1 MKLLRAWLPSSEIIL
16 ERNEYF
22 FIILPS
28 QPNHTLII
36 LTKRKYTS
44 KLKNTSY
51 FGVLSLILL
60 LFFFFL
66 FPSVLIFVPFII
78 LKSLQKKN
86 TNLKI
91 RYSNRNQPDVL
102 CRPVHTSSIYSFHLI
117 FYTAVPWLLL
127 SVHPCN
133 NKDNSNP

>member
-102 CRPVHTSSIYSFHLI
+102 CRPVYSLWPRLKQYLQFSPNILHSSTLVSTLSTSMQ
-117 FYTAVPWLLL
+117 
-127 SVHPCN
+127 
-133 NKDNSNP
+133 